1 MDTKNPSFPDPE
13 EYYAFMD
20 APGPSPDPKFA
31 DAAMESPRSNLAGA
45 WARVCSGD
53 ADLCLYAVRIE
64 RGG

>member
-20 APGPSPDPKFA
+20 APGPSPDPKFT

-45 WARVCSGD
+45 WLGFVLGM
-53 ADLCLYAVRIE
+53 RIYVYMPC
-64 RGG
+64 G